1 LRGLISFFI
10 RWTGLL
16 CVPGGMLWALSPL
29 GVHLSELKFKT
40 PDLFWKLF
48 PSAPLILLL
57 GLIGLQ
63 LRQSGRSSWLQ
74 KAVDQQGEA

>member
-1 LRGLISFFI
+1 MRTRVVLCQSIEPETGYGRETLRGLISFFI

-48 PSAPLILLL
+48 PTIS
-57 GLIGLQ
+57 
-63 LRQSGRSSWLQ
+63 
-74 KAVDQQGEA
+74 